1 MNDMRISQNG
11 ENQKQRTNAPR
22 GWAEEWDSTVEA
34 IRDSAGVKKLLKEEW
49 DKTVRPF
56 HRRKANV

>member
-1 MNDMRISQNG
+1 MKDMRIQNR
-11 ENQKQRTNAPR
+11 ENQKQRTNAPK

-34 IRDSAGVKKLLKEEW
+34 IRDSVGVKKLLKEEW

-56 HRRKANV
+56 HRRKAHV